1 MVAHVGCH
9 RNVSLIGTR
18 PQSRGSKTAVSM
30 VLSAWAWEPRVGHGA
45 EVSHGEEGAKPKKR
59 SVRLSVW
66 KRQKDA
72 ASCERKKGL
81 SR

>member
-1 MVAHVGCH
+1 MVVRVGCH

-18 PQSRGSKTAVSM
+18 PQSGESKTAVSV
-30 VLSAWAWEPRVGHGA
+30 VLSAWEWEPRVGHGA

-59 SVRLSVW
+59 SVRLSMC

-72 ASCERKKGL
+72 ASCEEKKGL
-81 SR
+81 CR